1 MQKFKIV
8 ALPELFLGPYSE
20 SESISYC
27 PCRNS
32 IGMAG
37 KSKKFKSLAFSYWA
51 ALEQPLESSGPA
63 QVCRNNTVPMVG
75 GKGQG
80 VPPERRS
87 PIGSAELPQRRV
99 SREV

>member
-51 ALEQPLESSGPA
+51 ALELPA

-87 PIGSAELPQRRV
+87 PIGSAEPPQRRV